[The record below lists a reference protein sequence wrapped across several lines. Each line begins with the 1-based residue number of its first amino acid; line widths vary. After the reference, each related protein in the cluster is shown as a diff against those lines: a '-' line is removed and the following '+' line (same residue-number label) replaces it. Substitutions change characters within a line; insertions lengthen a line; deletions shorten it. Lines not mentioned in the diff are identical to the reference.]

1 MSAGEVALMR
11 ARAAIGARFR
21 LHGRDP
27 ASGLD
32 CVGLAG
38 HALGQSDL
46 PSGYA
51 LRARDRV
58 RVEAAVARLGL
69 KAGAIGE
76 GDLLLLDGGQGQ
88 VHLAIANG
96 GGADCGAV
104 HADIAL
110 RRIVERPGPLP
121 WPIVARWH
129 VPERMED

>member
-1 MSAGEVALMR
+1 MALTR
-11 ARAAIGARFR
+11 ARAVIGARYR

-38 HALGQSDL
+38 HALGLNDL

-51 LRARDRV
+51 LRGRDQA
-58 RVEAAVARLGL
+58 RVETEASRLGL
-69 KAGAIGE
+69 MAGTRGA
-76 GDLLLLDGGQGQ
+76 GDLLLVDAGHGQI
-88 VHLAIANG
+88 HLAIANG
-96 GGADCGAV
+96 AGAACGAV
-104 HADIAL
+104 HADVAL
-110 RRIVERPGPLP
+110 RRIVERLGPLP